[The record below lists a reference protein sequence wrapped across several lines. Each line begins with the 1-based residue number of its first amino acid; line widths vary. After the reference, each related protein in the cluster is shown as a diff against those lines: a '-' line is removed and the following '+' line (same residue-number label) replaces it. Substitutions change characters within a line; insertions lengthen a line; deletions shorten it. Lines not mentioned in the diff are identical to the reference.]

1 MKQFKNTKEKHI
13 YSIATILLLLCCILS
28 FLLLSIRGKSA
39 EYNYSFQRF
48 YIKNPFKQCTNPCKG
63 IDFSKPNGVCC
74 DPENILVQYKTDK
87 NTIIKQLKRNGI
99 IARIYKS
106 AKFDTQIFG
115 QLGNQIYY
123 ISRSSLFLSDTTE
136 QLRFNKVKLSQ
147 LLINATPIND
157 STLLVIKNDSIT
169 NNNGTSFGIL
179 NVKTKQFTQ
188 LGKGGYLPENNKYKT
203 YQEQVLAY
211 DGHFLNTNEAITY
224 TFTHI
229 PYIYVF
235 DKTGKLTRIVK
246 TRDNVPA
253 PSIIRYGD
261 FYIFERGKTFNSNV
275 GAFAKGNS
283 LFVLSYRISTH
294 AHYII
299 DKYDLCKGKYQGS
312 FSVLNKNNMN
322 NKAIDK
328 LLFLNHHVLIV
339 SKDSATVL
347 KVS

>member
-123 ISRSSLFLSDTTE
+123 ISRSSLGE
-136 QLRFNKVKLSQ
+136 
-147 LLINATPIND
+147 
-157 STLLVIKNDSIT
+157 VI
-169 NNNGTSFGIL
+169 
-179 NVKTKQFTQ
+179 
-188 LGKGGYLPENNKYKT
+188 PAT
-203 YQEQVLAY
+203 YQCNA
-211 DGHFLNTNEAITY
+211 N
-224 TFTHI
+224 
-229 PYIYVF
+229 
-235 DKTGKLTRIVK
+235 
-246 TRDNVPA
+246 
-253 PSIIRYGD
+253 
-261 FYIFERGKTFNSNV
+261 
-275 GAFAKGNS
+275 
-283 LFVLSYRISTH
+283 
-294 AHYII
+294 
-299 DKYDLCKGKYQGS
+299 
-312 FSVLNKNNMN
+312 
-322 NKAIDK
+322 
-328 LLFLNHHVLIV
+328 
-339 SKDSATVL
+339 
-347 KVS
+347 